1 MRPVIVFPQIS
12 YVRKGISDVSKG
24 EQVKDLN
31 LIRLQHHKQSKNIK
45 TRDTLGIMDWGT
57 TQCSEGSHKPEDAL
71 VRMTVPNGA
80 KKYENLSH
88 TVERLTLYHYSQCSN
103 SLIRGN
109 KSVNQK
115 Q

>member
-1 MRPVIVFPQIS
+1 MGPVIVFPQIS

-24 EQVKDLN
+24 EQVRDLN

-71 VRMTVPNGA
+71 VRMALCRMVRKNM
-80 KKYENLSH
+80 KIF
-88 TVERLTLYHYSQCSN
+88 LTL
-103 SLIRGN
+103 
-109 KSVNQK
+109 
-115 Q
+115 

>member
-1 MRPVIVFPQIS
+1 MGPVIVFPQIS

-57 TQCSEGSHKPEDAL
+57 TQCSEGSHKPEDAF